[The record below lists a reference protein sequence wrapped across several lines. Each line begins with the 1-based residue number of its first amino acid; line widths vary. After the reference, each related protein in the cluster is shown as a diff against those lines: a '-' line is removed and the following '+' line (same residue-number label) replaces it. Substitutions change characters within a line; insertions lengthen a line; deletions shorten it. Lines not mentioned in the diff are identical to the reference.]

1 MALQEAPTN
10 GVVLMKSLPITPC
23 TCKVLMSLLRLF
35 DVRVEQT
42 WYISYGASTQ
52 ASPCHLILVKLLV
65 FLVEMYKGIILE
77 YLFCSGSHMAELVM

>member
-65 FLVEMYKGIILE
+65 FLVEM
-77 YLFCSGSHMAELVM
+77 CTRGSFLSIYFVVDHRWLN